1 MKRLLHLLVS
11 YRGFMIVILTAT
23 VGSVILTA
31 IAPRILGH
39 ATDLIFNGVI
49 GRMLPA
55 GTTKEQAVAD
65 LRAQGQDTFADMVGS
80 MDLTPGVGIDFT
92 AVGRV
97 LLTVL
102 ALYLGSALLAWVG
115 AYLLNI
121 VVVGTIK
128 RLRSDVEDK
137 VHRLPLHYYDT
148 TPRGDLLSR
157 VTNDLDNLSQSLQQ
171 TVSQALNSV
180 LTVIAILIMML
191 SISPLLTI
199 IALVAIPLSIVATVL
214 IARRS
219 KPHFS
224 AQWSSTGKLNAQV
237 EEAFTGHE
245 LMLAFGRQQ
254 EVEDEFDTRNDKL
267 YNSSWRAQFI
277 SGLVQ
282 PTIMFLGNLNFVAVA
297 VVGGLQVASGS
308 ISLGSVQAFIQYS
321 RQFTQPLAQIG
332 SMVNLLQSGVAS
344 AERIFDILDAEEQSA
359 DPADPQTPSTTS
371 GRIDFDDVSFRYVPD
386 KPLIENLSLVAEP
399 GHMVAIVG
407 PTGAGKT
414 TLVNLIM
421 RFYDVDSGT
430 IRVDGVDS
438 RRMTRDDLRERTGMV
453 LQDSWLFGGT
463 IYENIAYGDPTASR
477 EEVIE
482 AAELSHVDHFV
493 RALPDGYDTM
503 LDEEGGGVSAG
514 ERQLITIA
522 RAFLAKPVVLILD
535 EATSSVDTRTELLI
549 QQAMATLRTD
559 RTSFVIAHRLS
570 TIRDADVIV
579 VMEDGHIVE
588 QGNHEQLLA
597 VRGAYYDL
605 YISQFTGPVET
616 VDDAGQPSI
625 VEQA

>member
-31 IAPRILGH
+31 IAPRVLGH

-191 SISPLLTI
+191 SISPLLTM

-344 AERIFDILDAEEQSA
+344 AERIFDILDAEEQST
-359 DPADPQTPSTTS
+359 DPAAPQTPSTNS

-597 VRGAYYDL
+597 VHGAYYDL

-616 VDDAGQPSI
+616 VDDAERPTI